1 MSFACWITL
10 ITMVVMTG
18 ISGMILYDHYRKK
31 NAPVVIITEFN
42 EQGQIINTLITK
54 NYKVNS
60 NYIEVIPL
68 NSKETYILK
77 GSAEIIPAEN

>member
-1 MSFACWITL
+1 MNFACWITL
-10 ITMVVMTG
+10 ITIVVMTG
-18 ISGMILYDHYRKK
+18 ISGMIFYNHYRKK

-42 EQGQIINTLITK
+42 EQGQIINTLMTK

-68 NSKETYILK
+68 NSKETYILR
-77 GSAEIIPAEN
+77 GSAVIIPAEN

>member
-1 MSFACWITL
+1 MSFARWITL

-18 ISGMILYDHYRKK
+18 ISGMIFYDHYRKK

-42 EQGQIINTLITK
+42 EQGQIINTLMTK

-77 GSAEIIPAEN
+77 GSAEIIPVEN

>member
-18 ISGMILYDHYRKK
+18 ISGMIFYDHYRKK

-42 EQGQIINTLITK
+42 EQGQIINTLMTK

-77 GSAEIIPAEN
+77 GSTEIIPVEN

>member
-1 MSFACWITL
+1 MSFAGWIIL

-18 ISGMILYDHYRKK
+18 ISGMIFYDHYRKK
-31 NAPVVIITEFN
+31 NTPVVIITEFN
-42 EQGQIINTLITK
+42 EQGQIINTLMTK

-77 GSAEIIPAEN
+77 GSAEIIPVEN

>member
-1 MSFACWITL
+1 MNFACWITL

-18 ISGMILYDHYRKK
+18 ISGMIFYNHYRKK

-42 EQGQIINTLITK
+42 EQGQIINTLKTK

-68 NSKETYILK
+68 NSKETYILR
-77 GSAEIIPAEN
+77 GSAVIIPAEN

>member
-1 MSFACWITL
+1 MNFACWITL

-18 ISGMILYDHYRKK
+18 ISGMIFYDHYRKK

-42 EQGQIINTLITK
+42 EQGQIINTLMTK

-68 NSKETYILK
+68 NSKETYILR
-77 GSAEIIPAEN
+77 GSTVIIPAEN

>member
-18 ISGMILYDHYRKK
+18 ISGMIFYDHYRKK

-42 EQGQIINTLITK
+42 EQGQIINTLMTK

-68 NSKETYILK
+68 NSKETYILR

>member
-1 MSFACWITL
+1 MNFACWITL

-18 ISGMILYDHYRKK
+18 ISGMIFYDHYRKK

-42 EQGQIINTLITK
+42 EQGQIINTLMTK

-60 NYIEVIPL
+60 NYIEVTPL

-77 GSAEIIPAEN
+77 GSAEIIPVKN

>member
-18 ISGMILYDHYRKK
+18 ISGMIFYDHYRKK

-42 EQGQIINTLITK
+42 EQVQIINTLMTK

-68 NSKETYILK
+68 NSKETYILR
-77 GSAEIIPAEN
+77 GSAVIIPAEN

>member
-1 MSFACWITL
+1 MNFARWITL
-10 ITMVVMTG
+10 ITMVVMIG
-18 ISGMILYDHYRKK
+18 ISGMIFYDHYRKK

-42 EQGQIINTLITK
+42 EQGQIINTLMTK

-68 NSKETYILK
+68 NSKETYILR
-77 GSAEIIPAEN
+77 GSAVIIPAEN

>member
-1 MSFACWITL
+1 MSFAGWITL
-10 ITMVVMTG
+10 ITTVVMTG
-18 ISGMILYDHYRKK
+18 ISGMIFYDHYRKK

-42 EQGQIINTLITK
+42 EQGQIINTLMTK

-68 NSKETYILK
+68 NSKETYILR
-77 GSAEIIPAEN
+77 GSAVIIPAEN

>member
-18 ISGMILYDHYRKK
+18 ISGMIFYNHYRKK

-42 EQGQIINTLITK
+42 EQGQIINTLMTK

-68 NSKETYILK
+68 NSKETYILR
-77 GSAEIIPAEN
+77 GSAVIIPAEN

>member
-1 MSFACWITL
+1 MNFACWITL

-18 ISGMILYDHYRKK
+18 ISGMIFYNHYRKK

-42 EQGQIINTLITK
+42 EQGQIINTLMTK

-68 NSKETYILK
+68 NSKETYILR
-77 GSAEIIPAEN
+77 GSAVIIPAKN

>member
-18 ISGMILYDHYRKK
+18 ISGMIFYDHYRKK

-42 EQGQIINTLITK
+42 EQGQIINTLMTK

-68 NSKETYILK
+68 NSKETYILR
-77 GSAEIIPAEN
+77 GSAVIIPTEN

>member
-1 MSFACWITL
+1 MNFACWITL

-18 ISGMILYDHYRKK
+18 ISGMIFYDHYRKK

-42 EQGQIINTLITK
+42 EQGQIINTLMTK

-68 NSKETYILK
+68 NSKETYILR
-77 GSAEIIPAEN
+77 GSAVIIPTEN

>member
-1 MSFACWITL
+1 
-10 ITMVVMTG
+10 MVVMTG
-18 ISGMILYDHYRKK
+18 ISGMIFYDHYRKK

-42 EQGQIINTLITK
+42 EQGQIINTLMTK

-68 NSKETYILK
+68 NSKETYILR
-77 GSAEIIPAEN
+77 GSAVIIPAEN

>member
-18 ISGMILYDHYRKK
+18 ISGMIFYDHYRKK

-77 GSAEIIPAEN
+77 GSAEIIPVEN

>member
-1 MSFACWITL
+1 MNFACWITL

-18 ISGMILYDHYRKK
+18 ISGIIFYDHYRKK
-31 NAPVVIITEFN
+31 NAPIVIITEFN
-42 EQGQIINTLITK
+42 EQGQIINTLMTK

-68 NSKETYILK
+68 NSKETYILR
-77 GSAEIIPAEN
+77 GSAVIIPAEN

>member
-1 MSFACWITL
+1 MNFACWITL

-18 ISGMILYDHYRKK
+18 ISGMIFYDHYRKK
-31 NAPVVIITEFN
+31 NAPIVIITKFN
-42 EQGQIINTLITK
+42 EQGQIINTLMTK

-68 NSKETYILK
+68 NSKETYILR
-77 GSAEIIPAEN
+77 GSAVIIPAEN

>member
-18 ISGMILYDHYRKK
+18 ISGMIFYDHYRKK

-42 EQGQIINTLITK
+42 EQGQIINTLMTK

-68 NSKETYILK
+68 NSKETYILR
-77 GSAEIIPAEN
+77 GSAVIIPVKN

>member
-18 ISGMILYDHYRKK
+18 ISGMIFYDHYRKK

-42 EQGQIINTLITK
+42 EQGQIINTLMTK

-60 NYIEVIPL
+60 NYIEVTPL

-77 GSAEIIPAEN
+77 GSAEIIPVKN

>member
-18 ISGMILYDHYRKK
+18 ISGMIFYDHYRKK

-42 EQGQIINTLITK
+42 EQGQIINTLMTK

-60 NYIEVIPL
+60 NYIEVTPL

-77 GSAEIIPAEN
+77 GSAEIIPVEN

>member
-18 ISGMILYDHYRKK
+18 ISGMIFYDHYRKK

-42 EQGQIINTLITK
+42 EQSQIINTLMTK

-60 NYIEVIPL
+60 NYIEVTPL

-77 GSAEIIPAEN
+77 GSAEIIPVKN

>member
-1 MSFACWITL
+1 MNFACWITL
-10 ITMVVMTG
+10 ITMAVMIG
-18 ISGMILYDHYRKK
+18 ISGMIFYDHYRKK

-42 EQGQIINTLITK
+42 EQGQIINTLMTK

-68 NSKETYILK
+68 NSKETYILR
-77 GSAEIIPAEN
+77 GSAVIIPAEN

>member
-1 MSFACWITL
+1 MNFACWITL

-18 ISGMILYDHYRKK
+18 ISGIIFYDHYRKK

-42 EQGQIINTLITK
+42 EQGQIINTLMTK

-68 NSKETYILK
+68 NSKETYILR
-77 GSAEIIPAEN
+77 GSAVIIPTEN

>member
-18 ISGMILYDHYRKK
+18 ISGMIFYDHYRKK

-42 EQGQIINTLITK
+42 EQGQIINTLMTK

-77 GSAEIIPAEN
+77 GSAVIIPAEN

>member
-1 MSFACWITL
+1 MSFAGWITL
-10 ITMVVMTG
+10 ITTVVMTG
-18 ISGMILYDHYRKK
+18 ISGMIFYDHYRKK

-42 EQGQIINTLITK
+42 EQGQIVNTLVTK

-68 NSKETYILK
+68 NSKETYILR
-77 GSAEIIPAEN
+77 GSAVIIPAEN

>member
-1 MSFACWITL
+1 MSFAGWITL
-10 ITMVVMTG
+10 ITTVVMTG
-18 ISGMILYDHYRKK
+18 ISGMILYDHYQKK

-77 GSAEIIPAEN
+77 GSAEIIPVEN

>member
-1 MSFACWITL
+1 MNFACWITL

-18 ISGMILYDHYRKK
+18 ISGMIFYDHYRKK

-42 EQGQIINTLITK
+42 EQGQIINTLMTK

-68 NSKETYILK
+68 NSKETYILR
-77 GSAEIIPAEN
+77 GSAVIIPAEN

>member
-1 MSFACWITL
+1 MSFARWITL

-18 ISGMILYDHYRKK
+18 ISGMIFYDHYRKK

-42 EQGQIINTLITK
+42 EQGQIINTLMTK

-68 NSKETYILK
+68 NSKETYILR
-77 GSAEIIPAEN
+77 GSAVIIPAEN

>member
-1 MSFACWITL
+1 MSFAGWITL
-10 ITMVVMTG
+10 ITTVVMTG
-18 ISGMILYDHYRKK
+18 ISGMILYDRYQKK

-42 EQGQIINTLITK
+42 EQGQIINTLMTK

-68 NSKETYILK
+68 NSKETYILR
-77 GSAEIIPAEN
+77 GSAVIIPAEN

>member
-1 MSFACWITL
+1 MSFAGWITL
-10 ITMVVMTG
+10 ITTVVMTG
-18 ISGMILYDHYRKK
+18 ISGMIFYNHYRKK

-42 EQGQIINTLITK
+42 EQGQIINTLMTK

-68 NSKETYILK
+68 NSKETYILR
-77 GSAEIIPAEN
+77 GSAVIIPAEN

>member
-1 MSFACWITL
+1 MNFACWITL

-18 ISGMILYDHYRKK
+18 ISGMIFYDHYRKK

-42 EQGQIINTLITK
+42 EQGQIINTLMTK

-77 GSAEIIPAEN
+77 GSAEIIPAKN

>member
-1 MSFACWITL
+1 MNFADWITL

-18 ISGMILYDHYRKK
+18 ISGMILYDRHQKK

-42 EQGQIINTLITK
+42 EQGQIINTLMTK

-68 NSKETYILK
+68 NSKETYILR
-77 GSAEIIPAEN
+77 GSAVIIPAEN

>member
-1 MSFACWITL
+1 MNFACWITL

-18 ISGMILYDHYRKK
+18 ISGMIFYNHYRKK

-42 EQGQIINTLITK
+42 EQGQIINTLMTK

-68 NSKETYILK
+68 NSKETYILR
-77 GSAEIIPAEN
+77 GSAVIIPAEN

>member
-18 ISGMILYDHYRKK
+18 ISGMIFYDHYRKK

-42 EQGQIINTLITK
+42 EQGQIINTLMTK

-68 NSKETYILK
+68 NSKETYILR
-77 GSAEIIPAEN
+77 GSAEIIPVKN